1 MRRVVRILEAR
12 ALLDRPLDLDR
23 DPGHST
29 VDCAPPARI
38 SPETLPP
45 PYLART
51 TERHRRHQIL
61 NAVRH
66 DQRATQATVRSR
78 AVHTHHGEAI
88 PCACGALSKAFYKAA
103 YLLYLLR

>member
-51 TERHRRHQIL
+51 TPAPSDSERS
-61 NAVRH
+61 A
-66 DQRATQATVRSR
+66 
-78 AVHTHHGEAI
+78 
-88 PCACGALSKAFYKAA
+88 P
-103 YLLYLLR
+103 